1 MNSTFALGKSF
12 LVIVSIGC
20 LLASCSSALD
30 YKSPFLEDKNLKGN
44 ITKVTETYFNIEYI
58 NKEIIKRNVERSITY
73 VYNGQGILI
82 SQTYSS
88 PENGVYREEKTT
100 IIGDTL
106 ITDIYQWGELEDN
119 IDYII
124 LNGNKQK
131 IEEYS
136 INRISGKKENWKKY
150 TYKHGKIDRRYDSM
164 YSSSFI
170 QYVYDENG
178 FLVSLDVYDEDAKY
192 SFTSYKYEND
202 EKGRHI
208 KTSVRLGA
216 GSHYREN
223 LIIQRYNENGDEVYN
238 KFNNWWEYKYKY
250 AYDRHGNW
258 ITSLRKNDDSYEYI
272 EREIEYN

>member
-1 MNSTFALGKSF
+1 M
-12 LVIVSIGC
+12 
-20 LLASCSSALD
+20 
-30 YKSPFLEDKNLKGN
+30 EDKNLKGN

-58 NKEIIKRNVERSITY
+58 NKEIIKHNVERSITD

-170 QYVYDENG
+170 QYVYDEKG

-250 AYDRHGNW
+250 TYDRHGNW
-258 ITSLRKNDDSYEYI
+258 TTSLRKNDDSYEYI

>member
-1 MNSTFALGKSF
+1 M
-12 LVIVSIGC
+12 
-20 LLASCSSALD
+20 
-30 YKSPFLEDKNLKGN
+30 
-44 ITKVTETYFNIEYI
+44 
-58 NKEIIKRNVERSITY
+58 
-73 VYNGQGILI
+73 
-82 SQTYSS
+82 
-88 PENGVYREEKTT
+88 
-100 IIGDTL
+100 

-150 TYKHGKIDRRYDSM
+150 TYKDGKIDRRYDSM
-164 YSSSFI
+164 YSLSFT
-170 QYVYDENG
+170 QYVYDEKG

-202 EKGRHI
+202 EKGRHL

-216 GSHYREN
+216 GPYYREN
-223 LIIQRYNENGDEVYN
+223 IIIQRYNENGDKVYY

-250 AYDRHGNW
+250 TYDRYGNW